1 LCNEKWSLDLAF
13 LVDVIS
19 HVSYLNLKLQGKD
32 KLFPS
37 LVNDISV
44 FTGVCKGGLGLGL
57 KKTLELDIL
66 EKFYYLRKGD

>member
-1 LCNEKWSLDLAF
+1 MIRMLLDLSF

-19 HVSYLNLKLQGKD
+19 HVNYLNLTLQGKD

-37 LVNDISV
+37 LVNDISG
-44 FTGVCKGGLGLGL
+44 FTGIRKGGLGL

-66 EKFYYLRKGD
+66 QKFHYLCQGD